1 MTKATTVLKA
11 KALLTQT
18 KEEQDKVSLQRNLE
32 DAKRDLTRA
41 IEDGEVEISNS
52 ERAEEQAVKDFV
64 LDNAGVADLLKPAQG
79 LEAKKADL
87 ATLERILTER
97 F

>member
-1 MTKATTVLKA
+1 MAVTKVLTA

-41 IEDGEVEISNS
+41 IEDGKAEISS
-52 ERAEEQAVKDFV
+52 LERAEEEAVKVYV
-64 LDNAGVADLLKPAQG
+64 LQNGGVAGLLKPSQN

-87 ATLERILTER
+87 ASLERILSER